1 MCSKCKI
8 HCKNSLSVSVFEE
21 ARRMNLDEF
30 LYQLH
35 FDIEKVSP
43 PDWKVDWEDAPL
55 SYKLYDGLPVVPFS
69 LEVPL
74 TLEKREA
81 PSSPDRNNIGHFLW
95 YVYGHTQF
103 SQSVYTTDPA
113 PELMEAY
120 RRFVPSGG
128 ALYPNELYVYLK
140 LKDLPLGVYQYDVA
154 HHRLVLL
161 REGNFD
167 TYLSRAL
174 GNRCD
179 LSTCFATVF
188 VSTMFWKNFY
198 KYNNFSY
205 RLQGLDAGVLMG
217 QLLEVA
223 KRFGFETGV
232 FYQFLDQS
240 INHLLGLSD
249 HEESVYSVIPLSVE
263 PTIWST
269 LVSDQEGTIHATNLI
284 REITAIQ
291 PKHYV
296 RSKRIKP
303 FPMLTRINEASM
315 YGSSSSF
322 RYIIPQ
328 MNRNGDGY
336 TVVLPD
342 VKKLPYDLATACR
355 QRFSPDMDFT
365 MIKVS
370 QQQLAT
376 LLHEATDSFSYRNDL
391 DMPNQKFESRV
402 SLYGCFS
409 KIEGIQDGAYYYD
422 SEAHVLRQL
431 TLGDHR
437 LKLQLGMSGSN
448 VNLFQVPICFHVVGE
463 KDHMITALGYRG
475 YRIQQMEAGM
485 LIQRLLLT
493 ASVLGLG
500 GHPLLGF
507 KTQVSDEIYKIHS
520 QEKTSLIQLPIG
532 PYRNRP
538 WLSGGLHS

>member
-1 MCSKCKI
+1 VFVKKFPQR
-8 HCKNSLSVSVFEE
+8 KQLSVSSLEE

-30 LYQLH
+30 LHQLH

-55 SYKLYDGLPVVPFS
+55 SYKLYEGLPVVPLS
-69 LEVPL
+69 LQVPM

-81 PSSPDRNNIGHFLW
+81 PSTPDINKMGHFLW

-113 PELMEAY
+113 PDLMEAY

-140 LKDLPLGVYQYDVA
+140 LKSLPQGVYHYDVA

-167 TYLSRAL
+167 SYLSRAL

-188 VSTMFWKNFY
+188 VSTMFWKNYY

-240 INHLLGLSD
+240 INQLLGLSE

-269 LVSDQEGTIHATNLI
+269 LVSDQEGTINAKDLS

-296 RSKRIKP
+296 RSKRIRP
-303 FPMLTRINEASM
+303 FPMITRMNEASM
-315 YGSSSSF
+315 FESSSSF
-322 RYIIPQ
+322 RYVIPQ
-328 MNRNGDGY
+328 MSLNGEGN

-355 QRFSPDMDFT
+355 QRFSPDLDFT
-365 MIKVS
+365 MLKVS
-370 QQQLAT
+370 PQQLAT
-376 LLHEATDSFSYRNDL
+376 LLHESSEAFSYRNDL
-391 DMPNQKFESRV
+391 DSPFHKRESRV

-409 KIEGIQDGAYYYD
+409 KVEGIQDGAYSYD
-422 SEAHVLRQL
+422 SKAHTLRQL
-431 TLGDHR
+431 NLGDHR
-437 LKLQLGMSGSN
+437 LKLQFGMSGSN
-448 VNLFQVPICFHVVGE
+448 VNLFQVPICLHVVGE
-463 KDHMITALGYRG
+463 IDHFITVFGYRG

-493 ASVLGLG
+493 ASALGMG

-507 KTQVSDEIYKIHS
+507 KTQMSDEIYKIQS
-520 QEKTSLIQLPIG
+520 QEKTSLIQIPIG
-532 PYRNRP
+532 HYRHRP
-538 WLSGGLHS
+538 WLRGSLHS